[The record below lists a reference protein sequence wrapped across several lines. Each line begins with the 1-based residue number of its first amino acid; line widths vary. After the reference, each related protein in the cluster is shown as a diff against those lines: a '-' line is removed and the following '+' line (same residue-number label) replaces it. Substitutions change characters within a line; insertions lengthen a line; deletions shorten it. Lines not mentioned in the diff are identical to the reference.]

1 MAGPLYKTSGVIDKP
16 RRFAR
21 SSAGRLLQG
30 EQNGPTVSLLRA
42 RGPRTLDLV
51 LGRVGLVSS
60 AGPYQGAAVQNA
72 QRLLNG
78 ALGKTG
84 LQGDL
89 AMAHPHPLLPSTDRA
104 TPKKQIDDKSRG
116 AVVMADEVPQEHIH
130 DVCIQ
135 TDGAHGPLW

>member
-1 MAGPLYKTSGVIDKP
+1 MSIGRTMPIRRMVLTMWRFRLRAMAGSLYKTSGVIDKP

-60 AGPYQGAAVQNA
+60 AGAYPGAGVGKAP
-72 QRLLNG
+72 RL
-78 ALGKTG
+78 
-84 LQGDL
+84 
-89 AMAHPHPLLPSTDRA
+89 PER
-104 TPKKQIDDKSRG
+104 R
-116 AVVMADEVPQEHIH
+116 
-130 DVCIQ
+130 
-135 TDGAHGPLW
+135 LWKN